1 MTHEI
6 SITQTDFGQ
15 YPLPGV
21 NNDTQGFRDRFSLI
35 QDKFDLLDE
44 AVNTLELVSVKV
56 NQNNDFG
63 GNSITDAI
71 LRGSG
76 DATKSKTSLSNTAES
91 AEEIQWIQ
99 YNYFPYIVNSDSYL
113 RFTEWPI
120 TNGILAKVTI
130 ELSAE
135 DTDKDVVFM
144 YGTSELKTET
154 AFDGVSGVYGGF
166 VGTRVTVPADTTKI
180 YEFWTAD
187 RGVTLFARL
196 VGTFS

>member
-1 MTHEI
+1 MTYEI

-15 YPLPGV
+15 YPIPGV
-21 NNDTQGFRDRFSLI
+21 NNDTQGFRDRFSLV
-35 QDKFDLLDE
+35 QDKFDILDE
-44 AVNTLELVSVKV
+44 AVNTLDLVAAKV
-56 NQNNDFG
+56 NQSNDFG

-76 DATKSKTSLSNTAES
+76 DAAKTKTGLSNSPES

-99 YNYFPYIVNSDSYL
+99 YNYFPYIVNGNSYL
-113 RFTEWPI
+113 RFTEWPLTTGMLGKI
-120 TNGILAKVTI
+120 TV

-135 DTDKDVVFM
+135 GTSKDVVFM
-144 YGTSELKTET
+144 FGTSELKSEAGFGGT
-154 AFDGVSGVYGGF
+154 VGVYGGF
-166 VGTRVTVPADTTKI
+166 VGTKVTIPADTTKV

-187 RGVTLFARL
+187 KGVTLFAKL

>member
-15 YPLPGV
+15 YPIPGV

-35 QDKFDLLDE
+35 QDKFDVLDE
-44 AVNTLELVSVKV
+44 AVNTLELVAAKV
-56 NQNNDFG
+56 NQTNDFG

-76 DATKSKTSLSNTAES
+76 DATKTKSGLSNSPES

-99 YNYFPYIVNSDSYL
+99 YNYFPYIVNADSYL
-113 RFTEWPI
+113 RFTEWPL
-120 TNGILAKVTI
+120 TTGMLGSVTV

-135 DTDKDVVFM
+135 GTSKDVVFM
-144 YGTSELKTET
+144 YGTSDLK
-154 AFDGVSGVYGGF
+154 VSSDFGGTVGVYGGF
-166 VGTRVTVPADTTKI
+166 VGVQVTIPADTTKV

-187 RGVTLFARL
+187 KGVTLFAKL